1 MSPVCVY
8 AAQGMK
14 TAQADRRVFVGPN
27 AFLLSR
33 RLLLL
38 SNFSFSCCFLAMR
51 KDCNPKGC
59 KDEHCLLVSEAAL
72 AKQGLPKQCGSHA
85 ACLVFIP
92 WLAGALLGQWDQR

>member
-1 MSPVCVY
+1 
-8 AAQGMK
+8 
-14 TAQADRRVFVGPN
+14 
-27 AFLLSR
+27 
-33 RLLLL
+33 
-38 SNFSFSCCFLAMR
+38 MR

-92 WLAGALLGQWDQR
+92 WLAGAPLGQWDQR